1 MISVDQEPKSCPLQ
15 MDLIL
20 PEETTE
26 PEKYLAWI
34 HRAFCM
40 FNPVKKFVPMSP
52 LSASDCSMPLLSA
65 SDCSIPLLSASD
77 CLIPLLSASD
87 CSIPLLKASECSR
100 ILPSTLILPKKT
112 WCWMVT

>member
-77 CLIPLLSASD
+77 C
-87 CSIPLLKASECSR
+87 SR